1 MLTVGGIAVAA
12 ILWLPP
18 LVDQLIHDPGNLG
31 QIVNYALSDRSGTRP
46 SNAVRAIGN
55 EMSAFPF
62 AKDEPKPF
70 HDSDI
75 QWYRHRNPVIAAA
88 PFLYLGAAP
97 LAGGLTPATN
107 ATAPIRHLLPDF
119 FDDGHRRV

>member
-1 MLTVGGIAVAA
+1 VTGGVVAVAA
-12 ILWLPP
+12 TLWLPP

-88 PFLYLGAAP
+88 PFLYLGAAAV
-97 LAGGLTPATN
+97 LTVIAIRRQRRIAALLGVVAGIATV
-107 ATAPIRHLLPDF
+107 AAL
-119 FDDGHRRV
+119 